1 MVPLPVAV
9 IVRDVVN
16 SPGLVGIKTGIVDHS
31 EEPAALSGPEDLD
44 AAAKWNV
51 ELVVTLPRYLVAGHR
66 GGHNSG
72 MRRSSCACASRATLM
87 AADAAC
93 PLVTFGA
100 VTGVKSRN
108 IYFPDMQDE
117 EASHA
122 HMRARNV
129 SVD

>member
-66 GGHNSG
+66 GGQTSAG
-72 MRRSSCACASRATLM
+72 CAPPLPRATLM
-87 AADAAC
+87 AATLLRVRSL
-93 PLVTFGA
+93 PGEL
-100 VTGVKSRN
+100 
-108 IYFPDMQDE
+108 
-117 EASHA
+117 
-122 HMRARNV
+122 
-129 SVD
+129 

>member
-66 GGHNSG
+66 GGQTSAG
-72 MRRSSCACASRATLM
+72 CAPPLLTRD
-87 AADAAC
+87 ADGCDAC
-93 PLVTFGA
+93 CV
-100 VTGVKSRN
+100 S
-108 IYFPDMQDE
+108 
-117 EASHA
+117 
-122 HMRARNV
+122 ARYLEL
-129 SVD
+129 

>member
-66 GGHNSG
+66 GGHTSG
-72 MRRSSCACASRATLM
+72 DAKIVVRD
-87 AADAAC
+87 ADGDQQPHVA
-93 PLVTFGA
+93 
-100 VTGVKSRN
+100 
-108 IYFPDMQDE
+108 
-117 EASHA
+117 HA
-122 HMRARNV
+122 HTIAR
-129 SVD
+129 DADGC